1 MRNMQPKA
9 VDDDRRV
16 TMYYKKFRSLNL
28 SALGL
33 GALRLPMEKDNP
45 KSVVRRNSCMI
56 LKFPYIT
63 VTCRQVEQLW
73 IIFHCRMYGPSIF
86 KVGAIRFYNID

>member
-33 GALRLPMEKDNP
+33 GALRLPMERTIQKALSAEIP
-45 KSVVRRNSCMI
+45 ACTVLPY
-56 LKFPYIT
+56 LKL
-63 VTCRQVEQLW
+63 EQ
-73 IIFHCRMYGPSIF
+73 
-86 KVGAIRFYNID
+86 

>member
-1 MRNMQPKA
+1 MRNMQPEA

-45 KSVVRRNSCMI
+45 ESVVRRTS
-56 LKFPYIT
+56 
-63 VTCRQVEQLW
+63 
-73 IIFHCRMYGPSIF
+73 
-86 KVGAIRFYNID
+86 

>member
-45 KSVVRRNSCMI
+45 NR
-56 LKFPYIT
+56 
-63 VTCRQVEQLW
+63 
-73 IIFHCRMYGPSIF
+73 
-86 KVGAIRFYNID
+86 IDREEG

>member
-1 MRNMQPKA
+1 MRNMQPEA

-33 GALRLPMEKDNP
+33 GALRLHDTQV
-45 KSVVRRNSCMI
+45 SV
-56 LKFPYIT
+56 Y
-63 VTCRQVEQLW
+63 
-73 IIFHCRMYGPSIF
+73 HCHLQAG
-86 KVGAIRFYNID
+86 

>member
-1 MRNMQPKA
+1 
-9 VDDDRRV
+9 
-16 TMYYKKFRSLNL
+16 MYYKKFRSLNL

-45 KSVVRRNSCMI
+45 ESVVRRNSC
-56 LKFPYIT
+56 
-63 VTCRQVEQLW
+63 
-73 IIFHCRMYGPSIF
+73 MYGPSIF

>member
-1 MRNMQPKA
+1 MRNMQPEA

-28 SALGL
+28 SAL
-33 GALRLPMEKDNP
+33 RLPMEKDNP
-45 KSVVRRNSCMI
+45 KSVVRRNSCM
-56 LKFPYIT
+56 
-63 VTCRQVEQLW
+63 
-73 IIFHCRMYGPSIF
+73 YGPSIF

>member
-1 MRNMQPKA
+1 MRNMQPEA

-45 KSVVRRNSCMI
+45 ESVVRRNSCM
-56 LKFPYIT
+56 
-63 VTCRQVEQLW
+63 
-73 IIFHCRMYGPSIF
+73 YGPSIF
-86 KVGAIRFYNID
+86 KVRAIRFYNID

>member
-1 MRNMQPKA
+1 MRNMQPEA

-45 KSVVRRNSCMI
+45 NRIDREEGRKVIDQSLSSGINYIDAALPRHKILWGSQSGYTSC
-56 LKFPYIT
+56 
-63 VTCRQVEQLW
+63 V
-73 IIFHCRMYGPSIF
+73 
-86 KVGAIRFYNID
+86 

>member
-33 GALRLPMEKDNP
+33 GALRLPMERTIQTVLTGEEGRKVIDQSLSSGINYIDTALP
-45 KSVVRRNSCMI
+45 RHKI
-56 LKFPYIT
+56 L
-63 VTCRQVEQLW
+63 W
-73 IIFHCRMYGPSIF
+73 GS
-86 KVGAIRFYNID
+86 

>member
-1 MRNMQPKA
+1 MRNMQPEA

-16 TMYYKKFRSLNL
+16 TMYYKKFHSLNL

-45 KSVVRRNSCMI
+45 ESVVRRNSC
-56 LKFPYIT
+56 
-63 VTCRQVEQLW
+63 
-73 IIFHCRMYGPSIF
+73 MYGPSIF